1 MKSIIPVFLVVI
13 ISSLFFSCK
22 ENSLEKQR
30 QDELKK
36 LNEFMRARYAGQE
49 PKSSGLYYFVLEEGT
64 GDSIR
69 IGDRVQIFHETMT
82 LDSGYIGHSG
92 PYEAL
97 DLVVLHPNQLT
108 SSAQSVSNLRGLHEA
123 LTYMKK
129 GTKARLI
136 FNSYLG
142 FGQYGV
148 PGIVPGFT
156 SVIMEVEVYKHFPV
170 PTAPTND
177 SGE

>member
-1 MKSIIPVFLVVI
+1 MKRIIPIFLIAI
-13 ISSLFFSCK
+13 ISTVFFSCK

-30 QDELKK
+30 QNELKK
-36 LNEFMRARYAGQE
+36 LSEYMRARHAGHE
-49 PKSSGLYYFVLEEGT
+49 PKSSGLYYFIIEEGT
-64 GDSIR
+64 GDSIK

-82 LDSGYIGHSG
+82 LDSGYVSHAG

-97 DLVVLHPNQLT
+97 DLIVLHPNQLG
-108 SSAQSVSNLRGLHEA
+108 SSAQSISNIRGLHEA

-129 GTKARLI
+129 GSKARLI

-148 PGIVPGFT
+148 PGVVPGFT
-156 SVIMEVEVYKHFPV
+156 SLIMEVEVYKHFPA
-170 PTAPTND
+170 PTAP
-177 SGE
+177 